1 MENNN
6 VVFLGTELKLK
17 VDIEP
22 IETDTEPLTMDNY
35 DFTIE
40 VYCTKK
46 GIITAS
52 KKGNPNDTENFE
64 VINMVRTAVSGS
76 YLVLVDT
83 NIIGTGT
90 IKCKITA
97 KIKDDDFKD
106 DDGYRTEVVILD
118 TGIEVIKNL

>member
-17 VDIEP
+17 IDIEP
-22 IETDTEPLTMDNY
+22 IETDTEPLTMDDY

-46 GIITAS
+46 DVLTAS
-52 KKGNPNDTENFE
+52 KKGNPNEQGYELTN
-64 VINMVRTAVSGS
+64 IVRTPISGN

-97 KIKDDDFKD
+97 KIPDSDFEDD
-106 DDGYRTEVVILD
+106 YRTEVVILD

>member
-22 IETDTEPLTMDNY
+22 IKTDTETLTMDDY

-40 VYCTKK
+40 VYCNRKN
-46 GIITAS
+46 ILTAS
-52 KKGNPNDTENFE
+52 KKGKPNEEDFE
-64 VINMVRTAVSGS
+64 VINMVRTPISES

-83 NIIGTGT
+83 NTIGTGT

-97 KIKDDDFKD
+97 EIRDTDFDDD
-106 DDGYRTEVVILD
+106 YRTEVVILD

>member
-1 MENNN
+1 MENND

-22 IETDTEPLTMDNY
+22 IETDTKPLTMDDY

-40 VYCTKK
+40 VYCNRKD
-46 GIITAS
+46 ILTAS
-52 KKGNPNDTENFE
+52 KKGNPSEEDFE
-64 VINMVRTAVSGS
+64 VINIVRTPVSGN

-97 KIKDDDFKD
+97 EIPDIDFKD
-106 DDGYRTEVVILD
+106 KYRTEVIILD